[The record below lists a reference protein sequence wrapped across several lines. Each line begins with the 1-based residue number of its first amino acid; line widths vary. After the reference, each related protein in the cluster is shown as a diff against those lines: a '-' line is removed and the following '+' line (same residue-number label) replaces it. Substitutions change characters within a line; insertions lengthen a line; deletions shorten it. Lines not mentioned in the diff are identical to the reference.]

1 MVRGMDS
8 SRIRDL
14 LPGLTSGGPPVLPAW
29 LDRLSERWWG
39 LPPRARAALVVAGIV
54 LALVAIGRGATRS
67 PWGPPVPVL
76 VAAADLEPGVP
87 VGAAELRSAQWPA
100 GLAPNDTITALADL
114 PADARMRSAVPAG
127 TPLTGRHLVSG
138 LAGLVAPGHVA
149 VSVPRDGLP
158 IVPTGALVDVVTAGV
173 HGEAARVTAG
183 ARVLALDGDWVWLGV
198 PAEQADA
205 VATAAVTGR
214 VLLAIRPD

>member
-1 MVRGMDS
+1 MRGMDL
-8 SRIRDL
+8 SRFRDL

-29 LDRLSERWWG
+29 LDRLSEWWWG
-39 LPPRARAALVVAGIV
+39 RPPRLRTVLVAVAILLGLVV
-54 LALVAIGRGATRS
+54 IGRGATRS
-67 PWGPPVPVL
+67 PWGPPTQVL
-76 VAAADLEPGVP
+76 VATADLEPGTP
-87 VGAAELRSAQWPA
+87 IDGDRLRAAQWPG
-100 GLAPNDTITALADL
+100 GLVPDDAIIAVADL
-114 PADARMRSAVPAG
+114 PDDARVRSNVPAG
-127 TPLTGRHLVSG
+127 TPLTARHLVTG

-158 IVPTGALVDVVTAGV
+158 IVPTGARVDVVTAGV
-173 HGEAARVTAG
+173 HGEAARITAG

>member
-1 MVRGMDS
+1 M
-8 SRIRDL
+8 
-14 LPGLTSGGPPVLPAW
+14 LPAW

-39 LPPRARAALVVAGIV
+39 LPPRARATLVVVAIV
-54 LALVAIGRGATRS
+54 LALVVVGRGATRS

-76 VAAADLEPGVP
+76 VATADLEPGAP
-87 VGAAELRSAQWPA
+87 IDPGQLRAAQWPA
-100 GLAPNDTITALADL
+100 DLVPDDSITALADL
-114 PADARMRSAVPAG
+114 PDDARVRSSVPAG
-127 TPLTGRHLVSG
+127 APLTGRHLVSG

-158 IVPTGALVDVVTAGV
+158 IVPTGARVDVVTAGV
-173 HGEAARVTAG
+173 HGESARVTAG